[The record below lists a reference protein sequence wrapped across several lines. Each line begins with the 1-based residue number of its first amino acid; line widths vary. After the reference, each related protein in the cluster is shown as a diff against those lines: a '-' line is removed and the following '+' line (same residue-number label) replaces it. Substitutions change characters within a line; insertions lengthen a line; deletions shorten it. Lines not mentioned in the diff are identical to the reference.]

1 MSHINMNGALVAII
15 SLPVLINTSVA
26 QFVTYLAAKGIGGC
40 KDLQDKAIID

>member
-1 MSHINMNGALVAII
+1 MSRINTNGALVAIT

-26 QFVTYLAAKGIGGC
+26 QFVTYLEAKGVGGC